1 MTILTSD
8 EIRRLV
14 REAMD
19 QYAPC
24 PAVPAVAVVSVP
36 DDDDD
41 AFPCLSADDDE
52 LPSLALTEEL
62 VPSSIPSI
70 PSFLEAVEDAFDS
83 SSVADD
89 VDDPQQFDVPAFVS
103 VWQARPTSSCSALCS
118 QTTPLLCAP
127 CTPTEYTDTVE
138 GSFGAVFS
146 SVSWR
151 FRDTG

>member
-14 REAMD
+14 REAID
-19 QYAPC
+19 QYAPR
-24 PAVPAVAVVSVP
+24 PAVSAVVPVP
-36 DDDDD
+36 DDEPSPDSSD
-41 AFPCLSADDDE
+41 DDDE
-52 LPSLALTEEL
+52 FPPLALTEEL

-83 SSVADD
+83 SCVADD
-89 VDDPQQFDVPAFVS
+89 ALQFDVPAFAS
-103 VWQARPTSSCSALCS
+103 AWQARPTPSYCAPCT

-127 CTPTEYTDTVE
+127 CTPTEIYPDTVE
-138 GSFGAVFS
+138 GSFSAVFS

>member
-19 QYAPC
+19 QYAPR
-24 PAVPAVAVVSVP
+24 PAVSAVVPVP
-36 DDDDD
+36 DDEPSPDSSD
-41 AFPCLSADDDE
+41 DDDE
-52 LPSLALTEEL
+52 FPPLALTEEL